1 MEEIP
6 NTQANQKLGEQ
17 EDWEEEDEYDDED
30 IDKEAQEIARRLGEQ
45 LWADISKVNA
55 ERNAQAANAL
65 LSVATG
71 HPNGNPQ
78 GADSAFQ
85 ISLASNQNKK
95 KEEAVISTMT
105 SILTLVEKDPQA
117 KAILLSV
124 TVPDGR
130 NVLELLYQCTASRHI
145 AKGVAG
151 PLSQII
157 VSLAKS
163 EILFGNLRQSNAAA
177 LQLNIGK
184 RKREAL
190 DEDQSLRRH
199 PYKRPYIP
207 DNALHQQVVEAVRI
221 ISQTLGG
228 SSAEALDPSRVSSVR
243 LQLHQ
248 VFLFAVTSAA
258 VAGPNMHALQE
269 IGGLIQVI
277 GVLSGIQIGHSPS
290 DTNMASGPSPLP
302 SDFPGQQSPSVVT
315 DIGTAVYPC
324 LVAGCGMTFSR
335 LYNLRAHQRSHAA
348 HRPHRCNLC
357 PASFARSHDLKRHVK
372 LHDRKAWECQ
382 GCHKVFSRRDA
393 IKRHKNGIKNRGM
406 TNDICLTAEVIE
418 VQLDDAEA
426 EAALREERRAKL
438 WSGIAVTEATGTAPT
453 SVEYGTADG
462 VIDPAVVLSIQ
473 SSILSLHHVLQTLV
487 GNSLGNAQGHPSPLG
502 VDSLA
507 GQATLASVIA
517 RAQLQSLP
525 ISSASPSRSLPD
537 QPSMN
542 VSNPDALTV
551 EGIMPEPIGETSN
564 VHRALPTLSMY
575 GLSDEQ
581 TRLLEIAVA
590 NAAAAAQ
597 AQAEAEAA
605 MEEEREGDDDDNDD
619 EDNDGSDMEQ
629 DKPEENSTSCGL

>member
-1 MEEIP
+1 M
-6 NTQANQKLGEQ
+6 QANQKLGEQ
-17 EDWEEEDEYDDED
+17 EDWEEGDEYEEEDDED

-55 ERNAQAANAL
+55 ERNAAAANQAANAL
-65 LSVATG
+65 GSVAS
-71 HPNGNPQ
+71 HPNE
-78 GADSAFQ
+78 GADAAFQ
-85 ISLASNQNKK
+85 ISLVSNQNKK
-95 KEEAVISTMT
+95 KEEAVVATMT

-117 KAILLSV
+117 KALLLST
-124 TVPDGR
+124 TVSDGP
-130 NVLELLYQCTASRHI
+130 NVLELLYQCTATRHI
-145 AKGVAG
+145 AKSVAG

-190 DEDQSLRRH
+190 DEEDQSLRRH

-207 DNALHQQVVEAVRI
+207 DNALHHQVVEAVRI
-221 ISQTLGG
+221 ISQTVGN
-228 SSAEALDPSRVSSVR
+228 SSAEALDPPRVSSIR

-302 SDFPGQQSPSVVT
+302 TGQQSPSVVT

-335 LYNLRAHQRSHAA
+335 LYSLRAHQRSHAA

-357 PASFARSHDLKRHVK
+357 PASFARNHDLKRHIK

-438 WSGIAVTEATGTAPT
+438 WNGIAVTEATGTAPT
-453 SVEYGTADG
+453 SVEYRTADG

-473 SSILSLHHVLQTLV
+473 SSILSLHHLLQTLV
-487 GNSLGNAQGHPSPLG
+487 GNSLGNSQGHASPLR

-525 ISSASPSRSLPD
+525 ILSASPSRSLPD
-537 QPSMN
+537 QSSMN
-542 VSNPDALTV
+542 MSIADASAV
-551 EGIMPEPIGETSN
+551 EGITLEPISETSG

-590 NAAAAAQ
+590 NAASAAQ

-605 MEEEREGDDDDNDD
+605 LEEEQEGDDDDNDD
-619 EDNDGSDMEQ
+619 EENDDSDMEQ
-629 DKPEENSTSCGL
+629 DKPEEIQPVAVSK